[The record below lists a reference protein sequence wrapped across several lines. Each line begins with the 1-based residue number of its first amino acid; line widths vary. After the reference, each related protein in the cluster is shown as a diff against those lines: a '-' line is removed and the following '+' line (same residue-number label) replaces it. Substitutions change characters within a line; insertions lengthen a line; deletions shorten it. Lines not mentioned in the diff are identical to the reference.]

1 MKIDFKVS
9 GLKEAQA
16 RLRGLGDNKI
26 KAATVAALNDGARAG
41 YDAARA
47 EMQRVFDRPTP
58 WALGGARYVK
68 ATKQKIESSIDFDK
82 WGNKQG
88 VTVEKVLTAQIE
100 GGQRKAKRHEV
111 ALRSLLAMPRDMLAV
126 PGAGAEIDRYGNMS
140 SGQIRQ
146 IQAFFGAA
154 ELFAG
159 VTANSTAKTRAKLA
173 KDNKRTGARGFEY
186 FVVAD
191 GTFRT
196 WSRGDGKA
204 QGRRRMQPGIY
215 KRTFTGF
222 GSAIIPVI
230 IFVKRANYQR
240 RFDFYGVGTS
250 AAQKQIDISFDKYLD
265 QMLRERGL

>member
-1 MKIDFKVS
+1 MNLNIKVS
-9 GLKEAQA
+9 GLKEVQA
-16 RLRGLGDNKI
+16 RIRGLGDSKI

-58 WALGGARYVK
+58 WTLGGARYVK

-126 PGAGAEIDRYGNMS
+126 PGSAAQMDRYGNMS

-146 IQAFFGAA
+146 IQAWFGAA

-173 KDNKRTGARGFEY
+173 KDNKRTGARGFQY
-186 FVVAD
+186 FALQQK
-191 GTFRT
+191 
-196 WSRGDGKA
+196 RGKLL
-204 QGRRRMQPGIY
+204 PGIY
-215 KRTFTGF
+215 QRFTTGF
-222 GSAIIPVI
+222 GSAIKPVI
-230 IFVKRANYQR
+230 VFIKQANYRR
-240 RFDFYGVGTS
+240 RFDFYGVGML
-250 AAQKQIDISFDKYLD
+250 AAQKQIDVSFNKYLD